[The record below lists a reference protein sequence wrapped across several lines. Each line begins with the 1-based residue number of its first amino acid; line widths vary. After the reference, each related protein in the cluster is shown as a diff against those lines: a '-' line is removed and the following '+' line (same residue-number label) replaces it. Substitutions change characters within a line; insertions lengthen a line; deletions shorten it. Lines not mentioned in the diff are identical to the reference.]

1 MQTQEACFGMVL
13 VWTADSSA
21 SAINYVNL
29 TNTNESGTILQIP
42 AQSSKDLMS

>member
-21 SAINYVNL
+21 SAINYVDL
-29 TNTNESGTILQIP
+29 NTLNNGTLLHIP